1 MAKKKQPNSPIENTN
16 PLLEEI
22 NALFGDI
29 EEGGGTNDTIQR
41 LKEGLFNL
49 ASMEDVPQSVYT
61 YQHPNYGAQARPIAK
76 YLKAIEQLEWD
87 FDIDTDI
94 LEKILAKPKKKL
106 VPDLENLIINTLA
119 EHHRQLLV
127 DDDEFGSSKLIV
139 ALLLLQEIDSKESLD
154 LVLEVLRQDA
164 PFMEIFF
171 GDSSNEI
178 FPFLIWK
185 TGESQL
191 PKLLAFMKEPGLFAL
206 NKALVVRAVA
216 NIAYKTP
223 SRRLEVISWFCQLL
237 NFLYEHRQEN
247 EIFDCFLIDSI
258 SYVLIEIQATETLQ
272 LLEKIYSSTH
282 ILPLL
287 APDIEGIRESI
298 SAGTPASGLDEPEEL
313 FEVLE
318 DLEEYYYGNEMDIW
332 DEESE
337 EEDEEDYLKWLEAE
351 AWEEAEEVEEVEE
364 VEEEAISEEP
374 LKQTTA
380 KCFTLHIT
388 LENISPEVWRQV
400 QVPSTIT
407 LAKLHTVIQ
416 TAMGWE
422 DAHLHHFIKGKDY
435 YLSSYEIKQSMMFN
449 TVHEID
455 YTHVTLEQLLTRK
468 GSKIKYE
475 YDFGDSWMHEIKL
488 EMQRPYEKGERPAVV
503 LRNGANA
510 CPPEDCGGCF
520 GYKSLQEAMKHPR
533 SKAYREYI
541 DWLGEP
547 FQPELF
553 DRHRV
558 IKAFRSIKV

>member
-16 PLLEEI
+16 PLWEEI

-29 EEGGGTNDTIQR
+29 EEKGGANDTIQR

-119 EHHRQLLV
+119 EYHHQLRIN
-127 DDDEFGSSKLIV
+127 DNEAGTSKLIV
-139 ALLLLQEIDSKESLD
+139 TLLLLQETESKESLD

-164 PFMEIFF
+164 SFMEIFF
-171 GDSSNEI
+171 GDSANELL
-178 FPFLIWK
+178 PPLIWQI
-185 TGESQL
+185 GESQL

-216 NIAYKTP
+216 HIAYKAP
-223 SRRLEVISWFCQLL
+223 SHRLEVISWFCQLL
-237 NFLYEHRQEN
+237 NFLYEHRQEKD
-247 EIFDCFLIDSI
+247 IFDCFLIDSI
-258 SYVLIEIQATETLQ
+258 SYVLIEIQATETLP
-272 LLEKIYSSTH
+272 LLEKIYASTH

-287 APDIEGIRESI
+287 APDIEGIRKNI
-298 SAGTPASGLDEPEEL
+298 SAGIPASGLGEPEEL

-318 DLEEYYYGNEMDIW
+318 DLEEYYYGNEMDVW
-332 DEESE
+332 DQES
-337 EEDEEDYLKWLEAE
+337 EEDEEDEEDNADYLKWLES
-351 AWEEAEEVEEVEE
+351 EEWEEVEEVD
-364 VEEEAISEEP
+364 EEANSEEP

-380 KCFTLHIT
+380 KAFTLHIA
-388 LENISPEVWRQV
+388 LEGILPEVWRLV
-400 QVPSTIT
+400 EVPSTIT

-422 DAHLHHFIKGKDY
+422 DAHLHQFIKGKDY

-449 TVHEID
+449 TAHEID
-455 YTHVTLEQLLTRK
+455 YTHVTLEQLLSRK
-468 GSKIKYE
+468 GSKIKYL

-488 EMQRPYEKGERPAVV
+488 EIQRPYQKGERPAVV

-510 CPPEDCGGCF
+510 CPPEDCGGCY
-520 GYKSLQEAMKHPR
+520 GYMSLQEAMKHPR
-533 SKAYREYI
+533 SKAYQEYI

-547 FQPELF
+547 FDPELF